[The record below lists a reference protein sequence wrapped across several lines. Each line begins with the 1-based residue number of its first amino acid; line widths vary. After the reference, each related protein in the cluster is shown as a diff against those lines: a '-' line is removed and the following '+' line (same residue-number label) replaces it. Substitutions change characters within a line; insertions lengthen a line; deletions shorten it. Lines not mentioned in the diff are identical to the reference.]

1 MSLLLRPTP
10 PPLGL
15 GILTSGAFIT
25 AETLV
30 AYPLRSV
37 APEASLAVLYLL
49 GVLVVSLVW
58 GLALG
63 AATSL
68 VSVVTFDFFHVPPT
82 ESFVPA
88 ADKDWVAL
96 AILLAV
102 ALLLSS
108 IADLARTRAIEAD
121 ERREEADLAAEM
133 GRVLLSADDLR
144 SALRAASGRLAQ
156 TLGLPGAAIELE
168 EVPGND
174 RHVAFPLR
182 DGATPLGTLVVG
194 AELPR
199 RTEQRLRERVVGSVQ
214 ALVRAARER
223 EVLSS
228 ELEASRDELG
238 LLAQEQA
245 ALRRVATLVARA
257 VPASEIFEAVAAEVA
272 GLLAADSAS
281 LVRFEGDDRAT
292 IVAHRSEIG
301 LELPFAGRVPDDSR
315 SVLRTALSTRRA
327 ARVEGYGHLSGPA
340 ATQARKLGIRCAV
353 GAPIIVED
361 RVWGAIIATWVRP
374 ELPPADTE
382 ARMAEFTELVAT
394 AIANAESRAELAAS
408 RARVVATADATRRRI
423 ERDLHDG
430 TQQRLV
436 SLGLQ
441 LRAVQDSVPAELVE
455 LRAELDRTARGLT
468 GVVDELVEISRGI
481 HPAILAK
488 GGLGPALRTLARR
501 SAIPVELDVRTER
514 RLPGPV
520 EVAAYYVVCEAL
532 TNAAKH
538 ARASVVQVDV
548 EAVDSIVQLTIRDD
562 GVGGADPGH
571 GSGLIGLRDRLE
583 ALGGNIE
590 VTSPAGGG
598 TLLRARIPINGA

>member
-37 APEASLAVLYLL
+37 APEASLGVLYLL
-49 GVLVVSLVW
+49 GVLVVSIVW

-144 SALRAASGRLAQ
+144 SALR
-156 TLGLPGAAIELE
+156 
-168 EVPGND
+168 
-174 RHVAFPLR
+174 
-182 DGATPLGTLVVG
+182 
-194 AELPR
+194 
-199 RTEQRLRERVVGSVQ
+199 
-214 ALVRAARER
+214 
-223 EVLSS
+223 S
-228 ELEASRDELG
+228 ELEASRDELR
-238 LLAQEQA
+238 LLAQEQT

-281 LVRFEGDDRAT
+281 LVRFDGDDRAT

-315 SVLRTALSTRRA
+315 SLLRTALSTRRA

-340 ATQARKLGIRCAV
+340 ATLARKLGIRCAV
-353 GAPIIVED
+353 GAPILVED

-441 LRAVQDSVPAELVE
+441 LRAAQDSVPAELVE

-468 GVVDELVEISRGI
+468 GVVDELLEIPRGI
-481 HPAILAK
+481 HPATLAK
-488 GGLGPALRTLARR
+488 GGLGPALKTLARR
-501 SAIPVELDVRTER
+501 SAVPVELDVRTER